1 MKRYIVLLLACA
13 VMLALPTSAEEAE
26 NPAAGV
32 WYADAGGA
40 AVTLT
45 LSPDGTY
52 ILDFPAL
59 PEFCKAGTWEL
70 RDGFV
75 YLDGKAGGALWFD
88 QDEAALTRSDAGM
101 RFTRTADSVYS
112 PAEPDAEA
120 QPEMFEGMWQAAY
133 TLNGDYALP
142 TGPSGDD
149 TLVYAE
155 GAKAIL
161 KGGPFDYII
170 ADLAFEGGAFFYE
183 GEGISA
189 RLVLQKDGLMRLTVE
204 KDDAAETRIL
214 ERSALDDPEEEE

>member
-52 ILDFPAL
+52 TLDFPAL

-75 YLDGKAGGALWFD
+75 YLDG
-88 QDEAALTRSDAGM
+88 DERTPLSFSDTALTRTDAGL
-101 RFTRTADSVYS
+101 RFIREPVETYAAADPLPEATADLFDGLWIS
-112 PAEPDAEA
+112 
-120 QPEMFEGMWQAAY
+120 AY
-133 TLNGDYALP
+133 TLPNGFVLP
-142 TGPSGDD
+142 SDPDDD
-149 TLVYAE
+149 TLVYIE
-155 GAKAIL
+155 KTKAIL
-161 KGGPFDYII
+161 KGGPFGYILT
-170 ADLAFEGGAFFYE
+170 DLAFENGAMTY
-183 GEGISA
+183 SA
-189 RLVLQKDGLMRLTVE
+189 DGLSVRIELQQDGLMRLTVQ
-204 KDDAAETRIL
+204 KDGLSETRIL
-214 ERSALDDPEEEE
+214 TRSAFDDPVTED